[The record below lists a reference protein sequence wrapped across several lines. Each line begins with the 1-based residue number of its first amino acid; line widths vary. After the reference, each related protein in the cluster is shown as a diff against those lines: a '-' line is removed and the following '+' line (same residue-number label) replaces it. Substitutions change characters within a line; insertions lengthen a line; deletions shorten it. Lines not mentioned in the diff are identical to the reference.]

1 MVSFPVYDSQSIVL
15 PYIYRVVK
23 KSSYRLNSIILVGV
37 FVGFVGTLLHVIQL
51 DSDMSQTSAA
61 IVCNVKLYYIS
72 FKLYIATCSIQVRY
86 WMTELA
92 FVVCFATFFVKI
104 WRLYKVFFNKRM
116 TELVRKINFL
126 IMFSILMII
135 QFIELLYSWIN
146 FYFYEEILGR

>member
-1 MVSFPVYDSQSIVL
+1 MTHSLLSCH
-15 PYIYRVVK
+15 IYRVVK

-51 DSDMSQTSAA
+51 DSDMSHTSAA
-61 IVCNVKLYYIS
+61 IVCNVKLSYIS
-72 FKLYIATCSIQVRY
+72 IYIATCSIQVRY

-116 TELVRKINFL
+116 TELVRKVI
-126 IMFSILMII
+126 FSLC
-135 QFIELLYSWIN
+135 LA
-146 FYFYEEILGR
+146 